1 MSSKG
6 EIDNLVNLV
15 KPNIAI
21 ITNIG
26 PAHLENF
33 NNVKGI
39 CNAKAEIMNGI
50 SQNGVIILNKDD
62 KFFNYLKKIA
72 DKKNIEILTFGFSK
86 SDIQIRK
93 SSAKVSFKI
102 KNKIITFKINN
113 FNKSYFGRWW
123 RSNNVAAR

>member
-50 SQNGVIILNKDD
+50 QQDGVIILNRDD
-62 KFFNYLKKIA
+62 KFFNSLKKIA
-72 DKKNIEILTFGFSK
+72 N
-86 SDIQIRK
+86 
-93 SSAKVSFKI
+93 
-102 KNKIITFKINN
+102 NKIYLKNLNKYFK
-113 FNKSYFGRWW
+113 
-123 RSNNVAAR
+123 